1 MSVCVCLHVC
11 IVWLECE
18 KLFTNASVPT
28 RNAIGTWAK
37 WGIAQHPDH
46 QSCWQSSLGFHRSFV
61 IAVFLCLWKW
71 SHLFQYV
78 SIARKNHQVQRCPRV
93 CYDSAAEHRLEL
105 TGSCSMDGHSTYG
118 ITQVRLQEKWRSQ
131 FLAASGSKMLLR
143 CSNSPLVEEK
153 VYKNPHFYLQHP
165 PTKVSSASC
174 VLLRPM
180 LGGIG
185 ISASRESAKAP
196 RHLPRQ
202 QGRSPALRS
211 CRAVDRSTEVDH
223 RPPQK
228 SQL

>member
-1 MSVCVCLHVC
+1 MSVPAR
-11 IVWLECE
+11 
-18 KLFTNASVPT
+18 T
-28 RNAIGTWAK
+28 AIGTWAK

-93 CYDSAAEHRLEL
+93 CYGSAAEHRLEL
-105 TGSCSMDGHSTYG
+105 TGSGSMDGHSTYG

-174 VLLRPM
+174 VPFDQCWEALAILAQH
-180 LGGIG
+180 LVNL
-185 ISASRESAKAP
+185 P
-196 RHLPRQ
+196 RHPGIFPGNKGVLQ
-202 QGRSPALRS
+202 LCVHAELW
-211 CRAVDRSTEVDH
+211 VD
-223 RPPQK
+223 PQK
-228 SQL
+228 SITDRLKNHSCSAHMAMNPIRAIRDTNWS